1 IWDRLPTPNG
11 AARPEALMVAP
22 WPTPDAARRDEAA
35 EAAMADL
42 QELIVQVRSLRKEY
56 NVPEGQRVGV
66 VLGSVPEAFAA
77 TIADQREAVE
87 RLARVEDVHLET
99 DETAGAGAHAVLKNG
114 TEVFVPLEGVIDV
127 VKERERLRTEIE
139 RLGDQVKGARSKL
152 ENESFVSRAPEDVV
166 ARERAKADSFAEQ
179 MEKLQVKLRGLAEV

>member
-1 IWDRLPTPNG
+1 
-11 AARPEALMVAP
+11 M
-22 WPTPDAARRDEAA
+22 
-35 EAAMADL
+35 
-42 QELIVQVRSLRKEY
+42 
-56 NVPEGQRVGV
+56 
-66 VLGSVPEAFAA
+66 
-77 TIADQREAVE
+77 
-87 RLARVEDVHLET
+87 
-99 DETAGAGAHAVLKNG
+99 
-114 TEVFVPLEGVIDV
+114 FVPLEGVIDV